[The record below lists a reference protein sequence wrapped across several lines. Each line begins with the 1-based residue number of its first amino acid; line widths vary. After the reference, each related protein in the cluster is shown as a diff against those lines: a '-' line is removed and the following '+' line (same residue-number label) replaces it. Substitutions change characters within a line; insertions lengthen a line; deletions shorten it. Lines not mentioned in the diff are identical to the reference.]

1 MTKFLKKIFLKQ
13 NRKYYFSEIAASLIA
28 VVCSTSSAVIS
39 DRLTEYDIV
48 ISAVSAVGGTAG
60 FVIGSL
66 SIFAILH
73 IPEYKAKQRNLFY
86 DMKSIAKANLHG
98 ILAMYAFRIP
108 FQYFLQKI
116 GITPGYAACI
126 SQFLSGLI
134 ATAVRIYH
142 NYKAKIFANSNPKP

>member
-1 MTKFLKKIFLKQ
+1 MAKFLKKIFSKQ
-13 NRKYYFSEIAASLIA
+13 NGKYYFSEIAASLIA
-28 VVCSTSSAVIS
+28 IVCSTASAVIT
-39 DRLTEYDIV
+39 DRLSDYDIV
-48 ISAVSAVGGTAG
+48 ISVISAVGGTIG

-66 SIFAILH
+66 LIFAILH
-73 IPEYKAKQRNLFY
+73 IPEYRAKKRSLLY

-142 NYKAKIFANSNPKP
+142 NYKAKIFADSNPKP

>member
-1 MTKFLKKIFLKQ
+1 MTKLRNKITSKQ
-13 NRKYYFSEIAASLIA
+13 SRKYYLSEIAASLTA
-28 VVCSTSSAVIS
+28 LVTSTASAVIA
-39 DRLTEYDIV
+39 DRITGYDIV
-48 ISAVSAVGGTAG
+48 ISVVSAVGGTAG
-60 FVIGSL
+60 FVIGAL
-66 SIFAILH
+66 LIFAILH
-73 IPEYKAKQRNLFY
+73 IPEYKAKKRNFVY

-116 GITPGYAACI
+116 GITPAYAACV

-142 NYKAKIFANSNPKP
+142 NYKAKVFAN